1 MIEAGKPKFKCYP
14 PIRERE
20 NSLLLLNGLK
30 IGLFDHIS
38 SYYHDYIFPPHH
50 SILSNLEEKN
60 KDFRRGIAGMRC
72 VGFTLQML
80 WTKLYS

>member
-1 MIEAGKPKFKCYP
+1 MISKGKTKFKCCP

-38 SYYHDYIFPPHH
+38 SYYHDYIFPPYYNF
-50 SILSNLEEKN
+50 IANLESKN
-60 KDFRRGIAGMRC
+60 KDFRRAISGMRC
-72 VGFTLQML
+72 VGFTM
-80 WTKLYS
+80 